1 MKLRLHHVLLVTVG
15 ATLLLSN
22 GVILFVG
29 FQQRSADIQKAYHD
43 HFHLTSKVFAYRSF
57 FVIQG
62 GTTRQ
67 LPYFL
72 SGLLTDQIYYFVIT
86 DTNKKVLVSSFDSE
100 KRLSDQPLSTWSQ
113 GRIELT
119 QNVIISNK
127 DQSYGIQKM
136 VGRLR
141 SFRPGTLTPQ
151 LESMIHNERVYE
163 VEVEFGDKGKLDVL
177 DTHAAFMYIGF
188 QEYESSLLKY
198 LNDYRIFLN
207 LFFTI
212 IFILFFSYVFSGW
225 FLAPMNQLQ
234 RYLNRFQQRTKKTTP
249 KKFAMQVRILDPR
262 RITAH
267 TVETQQ
273 LLDACKNFQDNLLHS
288 LQVVQ
293 KTHQQMQAATA
304 GIQESYASL
313 EQTQR
318 QLVQSTKMAAVGEML
333 AMIAHQWRQ
342 PLSVIGMITSGLTLK
357 VHMKKIDAAFT
368 DEIEKLQHQIH
379 FLTRTIEDFRN
390 FFRPNDK
397 LESVQLGDIV
407 TLTVKMFE
415 PILHKSTIEV
425 QTELIAVTPIRV
437 HQGEL
442 QQVIMNLLKNSM
454 DALVEKQPKLRQ
466 IKIRVGQT
474 ENHQILEV
482 QDNAGGID
490 EEIIDRIFDP
500 YFTTKGKLNGT
511 GLGLYMSKLIIEEHL
526 RGKLLVQNQDSG
538 ANFRIE
544 LPY

>member
-1 MKLRLHHVLLVTVG
+1 
-15 ATLLLSN
+15 
-22 GVILFVG
+22 
-29 FQQRSADIQKAYHD
+29 
-43 HFHLTSKVFAYRSF
+43 
-57 FVIQG
+57 
-62 GTTRQ
+62 
-67 LPYFL
+67 
-72 SGLLTDQIYYFVIT
+72 
-86 DTNKKVLVSSFDSE
+86 
-100 KRLSDQPLSTWSQ
+100 PLSTWSP
-113 GRIELT
+113 GKIELT
-119 QNVIISNK
+119 QNVIISNQ

-141 SFRPGTLTPQ
+141 SVRPGTLTPQ
-151 LESMIHNERVYE
+151 LESMIHNERLYE

-177 DTHAAFMYIGF
+177 DNHAAFMYIGF
-188 QEYESSLLKY
+188 QEYESSLLEY

-207 LFFTI
+207 IFFTI

-234 RYLNRFQQRTKKTTP
+234 RYLNSFQQRTKKTTP

-262 RITAH
+262 RIKAH

-293 KTHQQMQAATA
+293 KTHHQMQAATA

-357 VHMKKIDAAFT
+357 VHMNKIDTAFT
-368 DEIEKLQHQIH
+368 DEIEKLQHQIR

-415 PILHKSTIEV
+415 PILNKSTIEV
-425 QTELIAVTPIRV
+425 QTELIAVPPIRV

-442 QQVIMNLLKNSM
+442 QQVIMNLLKNAM
-454 DALVEKQPKLRQ
+454 DALVEKQPRLRQ

-500 YFTTKGKLNGT
+500 YFTTKGTLNGT
-511 GLGLYMSKLIIEEHL
+511 GLGLYMSKLIVEEHL

>member
-15 ATLLLSN
+15 ATLLISN
-22 GVILFVG
+22 AVILFVG

-72 SGLLTDQIYYFVIT
+72 SGLLTDQIYYYVIT

-141 SFRPGTLTPQ
+141 SFRPGTLTAQ

-188 QEYESSLLKY
+188 QEYESSLLEY

-249 KKFAMQVRILDPR
+249 KKFAMQVKILDPR
-262 RITAH
+262 RIKAH
-267 TVETQQ
+267 TVETEQ

-293 KTHQQMQAATA
+293 KTHHQMQAATA

-357 VHMKKIDAAFT
+357 VHMNKIDTAFT
-368 DEIEKLQHQIH
+368 DEIEKLQHQIR

-425 QTELIAVTPIRV
+425 QTELIAVPPIRV

-442 QQVIMNLLKNSM
+442 QQVIMNLLKNAM
-454 DALVEKQPKLRQ
+454 DALVEKQPRLRR

-544 LPY
+544 LPC

>member
-1 MKLRLHHVLLVTVG
+1 MKLRLHHVLLITVG
-15 ATLLLSN
+15 ATLLLTN
-22 GVILFVG
+22 AIILFVG
-29 FQQRSADIQKAYHD
+29 FQQRAEDIQKAYHE

-62 GTTRQ
+62 GMEKQ
-67 LPYFL
+67 LHYYL
-72 SGLLTDQIYYFVIT
+72 NRLLTDQIYYYVFT
-86 DTNKKVLVSSFDSE
+86 DTNRRVLISSFEFE
-100 KRLSDQPLSTWSQ
+100 KQSSDHTLSTWVQ
-113 GRIELT
+113 EKTGTAE
-119 QNVIISNK
+119 NIILSDK

-141 SFRPGTLTPQ
+141 VFQPGTITPKR
-151 LESMIHNERVYE
+151 ESRVHIEKVYE
-163 VEVEFGDKGKLDVL
+163 VEIEFGNTRKLDVL
-177 DTHAAFMYIGF
+177 DTQAAFMYMGF
-188 QEYESSLLKY
+188 QENDSYLFEY
-198 LNDYRIFLN
+198 LNDYRIFLI
-207 LFFTI
+207 LFFTM

-234 RYLNRFQQRTKKTTP
+234 RYLNRFQQRTNKTTP

-262 RITAH
+262 RIKAH
-267 TVETQQ
+267 TVETQH

-293 KTHQQMQAATA
+293 KTHHQMQVATDE
-304 GIQESYASL
+304 IQESYVSL
-313 EQTQR
+313 AQTQK

-357 VHMKKIDAAFT
+357 GQMNKIDTTFT
-368 DEIEKLQHQIH
+368 NEIEKLQNQIR
-379 FLTRTIEDFRN
+379 FLSGTIEDFRN

-407 TLTVKMFE
+407 MITVKMFE
-415 PILHKSTIEV
+415 PILHKSGIELQKEIIDV
-425 QTELIAVTPIRV
+425 PSVRV
-437 HQGEL
+437 HQSEL
-442 QQVIMNLLKNSM
+442 QQVIMNLLKNAM
-454 DALVEKQPKLRQ
+454 DALLEKQPKLRQ
-466 IKIRVGQT
+466 IKIRVGQKD
-474 ENHQILEV
+474 NHQILEV

-490 EEIIDRIFDP
+490 GEIIDRIFDP

-511 GLGLYMSKLIIEEHL
+511 GLGLYMSKLIIEEHF
-526 RGKLLVQNQDSG
+526 RGKLSVQNQDSG

-544 LPY
+544 LPC